1 MSIVNIFSIQIK
13 IDIDSF
19 DIISLVYI
27 YIYNVSQIY
36 LTKRS
41 RKVDE
46 SSWSNLLS
54 LLPSFAKDLF
64 WKMNGG
70 IVLSSRSLSII
81 PSVPSV
87 RGRGTRTSLSLSLR
101 SPFILHGSSCTEI
114 TGRRNEWR
122 NYAATFGCVRCKK
135 RGETWQR
142 LDPLE
147 RRRRD
152 ANTLPFF
159 CLLLRIFLSLSLS
172 LWRPA

>member
-1 MSIVNIFSIQIK
+1 MTSHLEAVTFSLALFCQRLVLK
-13 IDIDSF
+13 NERRNCSF
-19 DIISLVYI
+19 LSFPLH
-27 YIYNVSQIY
+27 NPFCSFCSW
-36 LTKRS
+36 KR
-41 RKVDE
+41 DQ
-46 SSWSNLLS
+46 
-54 LLPSFAKDLF
+54 DL
-64 WKMNGG
+64 
-70 IVLSSRSLSII
+70 
-81 PSVPSV
+81 
-87 RGRGTRTSLSLSLR
+87 SLSLSLR